1 MTMANYWDEYEGA
14 AKEESGG
21 AGGIV
26 GLATIETGFK
36 VYVAGVT
43 QEESFFAA
51 DARNKT
57 ARAAAKSASKKFGD
71 EHGAARDAQWGIQ
84 IRVAKN
90 SAFSGGK
97 AATWKDD
104 RFFNTDAWTSACKE
118 VVIPALKQHELALPF
133 TGWVRIGFKPDPY
146 KEAQGEAGKT
156 DSDMDGNPRFPLVAY
171 VTDVFP
177 NKAAAIEA
185 VGTPADEG
193 IPGIDDVNEYPKD
206 WDANS
211 YNEYIVAPVVAMHAE
226 GKNVPQIIAAV
237 EALGLGI
244 PKLTPV
250 QVLKM
255 VG

>member
-1 MTMANYWDEYEGA
+1 MANYWDEYEGA

-21 AGGIV
+21 GGGII
-26 GLATIETGFK
+26 GQATIETGFK

-43 QEESFFAA
+43 QEESWFPA
-51 DARNKT
+51 DARNKA
-57 ARAAAKSASKKFGD
+57 ARAKAKADSKKFGD

-84 IRVAKN
+84 IRVAKDG
-90 SAFSGGK
+90 AFSGGQ
-97 AATWKDD
+97 AATWKND

-133 TGWVRIGFKPDPY
+133 TGWVRIGFKADPY

-156 DSDMDGNPRFPLVAY
+156 DSDQDGNPRFPLVAY
-171 VTDVFP
+171 VSDVFP
-177 NKAAAIEA
+177 SREAALEA
-185 VGTPADEG
+185 VGTPADDG
-193 IPGIDDVNEYPKD
+193 IPGIDDVNEYPEG
-206 WDANS
+206 WDAKS
-211 YNEYIVAPVVAMHAE
+211 YTEYVIEPVKAMHTE

-237 EALGLGI
+237 EELGLGI

-250 QVLKM
+250 EVLKM